1 MRGEGGR
8 EEGKSNNFSG
18 NDISDQ
24 EIGMPAGLV
33 GNNSSLITSFGRRE
47 SHGTVFRVRDYAIDF
62 PRRSNARPSRPTV
75 LQSVVL
81 LRYFTCYPVLEYSR
95 EIVNC

>member
-1 MRGEGGR
+1 MQVLRAHTGVMRVGGKGRGR
-8 EEGKSNNFSG
+8 ESNNFSG

-47 SHGTVFRVRDYAIDF
+47 SHGNRLSG
-62 PRRSNARPSRPTV
+62 P
-75 LQSVVL
+75 
-81 LRYFTCYPVLEYSR
+81 
-95 EIVNC
+95 